1 MVCCRYIHYRDVVNA
16 IDKIKR
22 EARVT
27 DNDASRLLKD
37 LLERKSEDSS
47 FAVHWELDGFSN
59 RLIRLCWMSG
69 DQQKLYARYHD
80 VLQTDNTFQTNR
92 YRMPLTLFI
101 VVDCEGRSRIVMQGI
116 LSNETMDSY
125 KWMLEQLL
133 ETTGLP
139 PRVIVSDADPALLAA
154 LPMVFPDAYE
164 VHCIFHIMG
173 NLRKRVGPTVQS
185 DYKTFERAF
194 LQARNCLSITK
205 FEQLWNNLVVEFPQA
220 CDYLRFLYQS
230 KTSWAKAY
238 TSKMF
243 TAGIQS
249 TSRTEGYN
257 AVLKKQITSS
267 ATLCDL
273 AKVLDGRTQSEQL
286 QAAFKHWQVSTTS
299 YKAPFVAVQLF
310 SQMYEMLKKYVSSF
324 YLVQTEQQM
333 AEAMLYKAKK
343 ITINDAFQVL
353 CCHLLCVSMHEC

>member
-1 MVCCRYIHYRDVVNA
+1 MVCCRYIHYHDVVNA

-27 DNDASRLLKD
+27 DNDASKLLKD

-47 FAVHWELDGFSN
+47 FAVHWELDSFSN
-59 RLIRLCWMSG
+59 RLTRLCWMSG

-125 KWMLEQLL
+125 KWMLGQLL

-154 LPMVFPDAYE
+154 LPLVFPDAKE

-173 NLRKRVGPTVQS
+173 NLRKRVGPAVQS
-185 DYKTFERAF
+185 DYKMFERTF
-194 LQARNCLSITK
+194 LQVRNCLSITK
-205 FEQLWNNLVVEFPQA
+205 FEQLWNDLVAEFPQA
-220 CDYLRFLYQS
+220 SDYLNFLYQS
-230 KTSWAKAY
+230 KKSWAKAY
-238 TSKMF
+238 TSKVF

-267 ATLCDL
+267 ATL
-273 AKVLDGRTQSEQL
+273 
-286 QAAFKHWQVSTTS
+286 
-299 YKAPFVAVQLF
+299 
-310 SQMYEMLKKYVSSF
+310 
-324 YLVQTEQQM
+324 
-333 AEAMLYKAKK
+333 
-343 ITINDAFQVL
+343 
-353 CCHLLCVSMHEC
+353 